1 MATFLTIII
10 VLLFFQLLFVMWN
23 VSQLP
28 SLGNPLPNN
37 HLDTDLPLISILIPA
52 RNEEGNIKACLESI
66 LQEQAY
72 PIEVCVLD
80 DRSDDRTGEI
90 VKDIAEGDQR
100 VRLIQGVE
108 LEEGWM
114 GKSYACHQLAQQA
127 NGEWFLFLDADLR
140 LKRGTLGKAIATAM
154 YQRKGL
160 ISGFPFQEVNTWL
173 EKLVVPMMMFTIACH
188 LPIRFVQHKK
198 DPKFVAAHGAFL
210 FIHKNTYKK
219 IGGHAAFKKDL
230 VDDMSM
236 GRAVKKAGDPVMLA
250 DVHNDLTM
258 RMYERASQVWKG
270 YKKNL
275 YPGMGYNPWLFAG
288 VLTFYTCAYLLPLL
302 TLIGSILIPS
312 WFWPSLIA
320 YSLGVIIKLVIDWKN
335 GQPLYLAFFLPF
347 SILFVNLI
355 GIDSWRASQFQQGY
369 EWKGRTYQ

>member
-10 VLLFFQLLFVMWN
+10 VLLFLQLLFVMWN

-28 SLGNPLPNN
+28 SLGHPLPNN
-37 HLDTDLPLISILIPA
+37 HLETDLPLISILIPA
-52 RNEEGNIKACLESI
+52 RNEESNIKACLDSI

-90 VKDIAEGDQR
+90 VKEIAEGDQR
-100 VRLIQGVE
+100 VRLIHGVE

-127 NGEWFLFLDADLR
+127 NGEWLLFLDADLR

-160 ISGFPFQEVNTWL
+160 ITGFPFQEVNTWL

-188 LPIRFVQHKK
+188 LPIRFVQHTK

-210 FIHKNTYKK
+210 FIHKNTYQK

-258 RMYERASQVWKG
+258 RMYDRASQVWKG